1 MRAALYYHTLA
12 AMAKRTRLDMLLVE
26 RGVFETRSK
35 ASAAV
40 MAGLVLV
47 DGKPAMKAG
56 LAVAKDAEVSLKSA
70 PCPYVSR
77 GGLKLRAALDAFP
90 INVLDRVCLDVG
102 ASTGGFTD
110 CLLQAG
116 AAKVYAVDV
125 GTAQLASRLKVDPRV
140 ASRENTHAKLLRP
153 EWFDPRPTL
162 AVADVSF
169 ISLTQV
175 LPFILPCLT
184 DPADLVVL
192 VKPQFEVGPKLAPK
206 GVVRDPLVRLQAIDK
221 IRAAV
226 MTLGLV
232 EHGLTQSPAKGPK
245 GNVEFLLWLRRPSG
259 AGFGKI
265 KE

>member
-1 MRAALYYHTLA
+1 
-12 AMAKRTRLDMLLVE
+12 MAKRARLDLMLVE
-26 RGVFETRSK
+26 RGLFETRSK

-47 DGKPAMKAG
+47 DGKPAVKAG
-56 LAVAKDAEVSLKSA
+56 EAVAEDAALSLKSD

-77 GGLKLRAALDAFP
+77 GGLKLRAALNAFP
-90 INVLDRVCLDVG
+90 VETKGRVCLDVG

-125 GTAQLASRLKVDPRV
+125 GTAQFDSRLKADPRV
-140 ASRENTHAKLLRP
+140 SVRENTHARLLRP

-175 LPFILPCLT
+175 LAFILPCLSEPS
-184 DPADLVVL
+184 DVIVL
-192 VKPQFEVGPKLAPK
+192 VKPQFEVGQKFAPK
-206 GVVRDPLVRLQAIDK
+206 GVVRDPAVRLLAVDK
-221 IRAAV
+221 VRAAAAA
-226 MTLGLV
+226 LGLA
-232 EHGLTQSPAKGPK
+232 ERGLIESPAKGPK
-245 GNVEFLLWLRRPSG
+245 GNVEFLLWLD
-259 AGFGKI
+259 
-265 KE
+265 